1 MFLEVRIRQRGFVKL
16 PTITIIENI
25 SRTMTSARR
34 SRFDK
39 ITFYNCD
46 IILTT
51 YFNIFFGCKIIFFM
65 FINVNNEKK
74 KTRKIWEYPIAT
86 LGLRFAGSLY
96 VHIFEIIRDY
106 LKIETT
112 PKRVNRCVTV
122 SRKG

>member
-1 MFLEVRIRQRGFVKL
+1 
-16 PTITIIENI
+16 
-25 SRTMTSARR
+25 
-34 SRFDK
+34 
-39 ITFYNCD
+39 
-46 IILTT
+46 
-51 YFNIFFGCKIIFFM
+51 M

-74 KTRKIWEYPIAT
+74 KTEKIREYPIAT
-86 LGLRFAGSLY
+86 LGLRSAGSLY